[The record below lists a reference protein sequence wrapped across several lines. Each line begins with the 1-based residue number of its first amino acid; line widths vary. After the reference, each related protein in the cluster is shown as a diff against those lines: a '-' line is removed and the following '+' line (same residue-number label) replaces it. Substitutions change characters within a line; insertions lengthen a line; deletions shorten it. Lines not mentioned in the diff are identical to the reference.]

1 MTDPMQ
7 NRPSTAGFGRTP
19 AIHEEDQRLELAI
32 AMLLRIGV
40 VIAAILVA
48 IGGVMA
54 LRHPESRVPSFRV
67 FHAPGHAP
75 GPAASGK
82 AATAAAAPHAAIY
95 SIGAIFRHLCDGS
108 GASIIALGLL
118 VLIATPIARV
128 IFAIVGFA
136 RERDM
141 LYTVISFVV
150 LAILVLSLIHGR

>member
-1 MTDPMQ
+1 MAEPM
-7 NRPSTAGFGRTP
+7 RKHTPTA
-19 AIHEEDQRLELAI
+19 EQDQRLEVAI

-40 VIAAILVA
+40 VIAAALVA
-48 IGGVMA
+48 IGGIMA
-54 LRHPESRVPSFRV
+54 LRHPESTVPSFRA
-67 FHAPGHAP
+67 FHAPGE
-75 GPAASGK
+75 

-95 SIGAIFRHLCDGS
+95 SISAVFRQLRDGS

-128 IFAIVGFA
+128 VFAVIGFA

-150 LAILVLSLIHGR
+150 LAILVFSLVHGR

>member
-1 MTDPMQ
+1 MQ
-7 NRPSTAGFGRTP
+7 KHIPTAEGRREPTR
-19 AIHEEDQRLELAI
+19 EEDQRLEVAI

-40 VIAAILVA
+40 MLAAALVT
-48 IGGVMA
+48 IGGIMA

-67 FHAPGHAP
+67 FNAPGE
-75 GPAASGK
+75 

-95 SIGAIFRHLCDGS
+95 SISAVFRQLADGS

-128 IFAIVGFA
+128 VFAIVGFA

-141 LYTVISFVV
+141 LYTVISFIV
-150 LAILVLSLIHGR
+150 LAILAFSLVHGR

>member
-1 MTDPMQ
+1 MAEPMQ
-7 NRPSTAGFGRTP
+7 KHAPTA
-19 AIHEEDQRLELAI
+19 EQDQRLEVAI

-48 IGGVMA
+48 IGGVMT
-54 LRHPESRVPSFRV
+54 LHHPESTVPNFRV
-67 FHAPGHAP
+67 FYA
-75 GPAASGK
+75 PAAVSG
-82 AATAAAAPHAAIY
+82 AAPASTAIHSIAAVLHQL
-95 SIGAIFRHLCDGS
+95 REGS

-128 IFAIVGFA
+128 VFAVIGFA

-150 LAILVLSLIHGR
+150 LAILVFSLVHGR